1 MLNNLDQL
9 QDVGV
14 KGFTM
19 WKDEVKGLDLKHAL
33 KVVEIQARW
42 GDIILPFTAVSFLIK
57 TLIKHSLSESI
68 RNS

>member
-1 MLNNLDQL
+1 MINILDEL

-19 WKDEVKGLDLKHAL
+19 WKEEVKGLDLKHAL

-42 GDIILPFTAVSFLIK
+42 GDTILPFTAVSF
-57 TLIKHSLSESI
+57 
-68 RNS
+68 

>member
-1 MLNNLDQL
+1 MRYMHCVDCRLCCWEMINNLDEL

-19 WKDEVKGLDLKHAL
+19 WKEEVKGLDLKHAL

-42 GDIILPFTAVSFLIK
+42 GDTILPFTAVSF
-57 TLIKHSLSESI
+57 
-68 RNS
+68 

>member
-1 MLNNLDQL
+1 MINILDQL

-33 KVVEIQARW
+33 KVVETQARW
-42 GDIILPFTAVSFLIK
+42 VDTILPFTAVSFK
-57 TLIKHSLSESI
+57 TKHK
-68 RNS
+68 

>member
-1 MLNNLDQL
+1 MRYMRCVDCRLCCWEMINNLDEL

-42 GDIILPFTAVSFLIK
+42 GDTILPFTAVSF
-57 TLIKHSLSESI
+57 
-68 RNS
+68 